1 MKIAKKDNKSNS
13 ITIKL
18 LNIIIHT
25 NKEEREKENQI
36 NITLSLQFC
45 LIILTTKFLK
55 NLKTNIF

>member
-1 MKIAKKDNKSNS
+1 MKITKKDTKSNS

-45 LIILTTKFLK
+45 LIILTMKFLK

>member
-1 MKIAKKDNKSNS
+1 MKITKKDTKSNS

-36 NITLSLQFC
+36 NITLSLQIC
-45 LIILTTKFLK
+45 LIISTMKFLK